1 LVKQQKLGKS
11 RALGEIIMKDV
22 ITKILS
28 EGIKYDTL
36 SVEGSESKYEVQIVS
51 DIFDNKS
58 TIQRHKIIYA
68 LLDSYIKTGEI
79 HALTIKAM
87 TISESEK

>member
-1 LVKQQKLGKS
+1 MVKQQKLGKS

>member
-1 LVKQQKLGKS
+1 M
-11 RALGEIIMKDV
+11 IMKDI
-22 ITKILS
+22 ITKALS
-28 EGIKYDTL
+28 EGIEYDKLT
-36 SVEGSESKYEVQIVS
+36 VEGSESKYEVKIVS
-51 DIFDNKS
+51 DVFDKKS

-87 TISESEK
+87 TRSESEK

>member
-1 LVKQQKLGKS
+1 
-11 RALGEIIMKDV
+11 MKDV
-22 ITKILS
+22 ITKVLS
-28 EGIKYDTL
+28 EGIKYDKL
-36 SVEGSESKYEVQIVS
+36 IVEGSESKYEVQIVS
-51 DIFDNKS
+51 DVFDNKS

-87 TISESEK
+87 TPSESEK

>member
-1 LVKQQKLGKS
+1 
-11 RALGEIIMKDV
+11 MKDV

-28 EGIKYDTL
+28 EGINYDKLT
-36 SVEGSESKYEVQIVS
+36 VEGSDSKYEVKIVS

-68 LLDSYIKTGEI
+68 LLDHYIKTGEI

-87 TISESEK
+87 TLSESEK

>member
-1 LVKQQKLGKS
+1 
-11 RALGEIIMKDV
+11 MKDV
-22 ITKILS
+22 ITKALT
-28 EGIKYDTL
+28 EGIEYDKLT
-36 SVEGSESKYEVQIVS
+36 VEGSESKYEVKIVS
-51 DIFDNKS
+51 DVFDKKS

-87 TISESEK
+87 TPGESKK

>member
-1 LVKQQKLGKS
+1 
-11 RALGEIIMKDV
+11 MKDV
-22 ITKILS
+22 ITKVLS
-28 EGIKYDTL
+28 EGIEYDKIF
-36 SVEGSESKYEVQIVS
+36 VEGSESKYEVQIVS
-51 DIFDNKS
+51 DIFEDKS

-68 LLDSYIKTGEI
+68 LLDQYIKTGEI

>member
-1 LVKQQKLGKS
+1 
-11 RALGEIIMKDV
+11 MKDV
-22 ITKILS
+22 ITKVIS
-28 EGIKYDTL
+28 DGIKYDDLT
-36 SVEGSESKYEVQIVS
+36 VEGSEAKYEVQIVS
-51 DIFDNKS
+51 DVFDGKS

-87 TISESEK
+87 TISESKK

>member
-1 LVKQQKLGKS
+1 
-11 RALGEIIMKDV
+11 MKDI

-28 EGIKYDTL
+28 EGIKYDKLT
-36 SVEGSESKYEVQIVS
+36 VEGSDSKYEVQIVS
-51 DIFDNKS
+51 DVFDNKS

-79 HALTIKAM
+79 HALTIKA
-87 TISESEK
+87 TTLSESKK

>member
-1 LVKQQKLGKS
+1 
-11 RALGEIIMKDV
+11 MKDV
-22 ITKILS
+22 ITKELT
-28 EGIKYDTL
+28 EGIEYDKLT
-36 SVEGSESKYEVQIVS
+36 VEGSESKYEVKIISEV
-51 DIFDNKS
+51 FDKKS

-87 TISESEK
+87 TLSESEK

>member
-1 LVKQQKLGKS
+1 LVEQQKLGKS
-11 RALGEIIMKDV
+11 RTLGEIIMKDV

>member
-1 LVKQQKLGKS
+1 M
-11 RALGEIIMKDV
+11 MKDV

-28 EGIKYDTL
+28 EGIKYDRLT
-36 SVEGSESKYEVQIVS
+36 VEGSESKYEVQIVS
-51 DIFDNKS
+51 DIFDDKS

-87 TISESEK
+87 TPGESEK

>member
-1 LVKQQKLGKS
+1 
-11 RALGEIIMKDV
+11 MKDV

-28 EGIKYDTL
+28 EGINYNKLT
-36 SVEGSESKYEVQIVS
+36 VEGSDSKYEVKIVS

-68 LLDSYIKTGEI
+68 LLDDYIKTGEI
-79 HALTIKAM
+79 HALTILSL
-87 TISESEK
+87 IHI

>member
-1 LVKQQKLGKS
+1 M
-11 RALGEIIMKDV
+11 MKDV

-28 EGIKYDTL
+28 EGIKYDRLT
-36 SVEGSESKYEVQIVS
+36 VEGSESKYEVQIVS
-51 DIFDNKS
+51 DIFDDKS

-87 TISESEK
+87 TPSESEK

>member
-1 LVKQQKLGKS
+1 M
-11 RALGEIIMKDV
+11 MKDV

-28 EGIKYDTL
+28 EGIKYDRLT
-36 SVEGSESKYEVQIVS
+36 VEGSESKYEVQIVS
-51 DIFDNKS
+51 DIFDDKS

-87 TISESEK
+87 TVSESEK